1 MVRVK
6 ENNPEVEKPLKF
18 TIDLGV
24 AYDDELLKAKDFQ
37 DFMKTHMKVNGKKGN
52 LGESVTWTT
61 SGKHVQVN
69 SKRRMSKRYLKYL
82 TKKFLKKNG
91 ILEYL
96 KVVAT
101 NKSTYEIKYVKYDA
115 DNEEEN

>member
-1 MVRVK
+1 MVKVK
-6 ENNPEVEKPLKF
+6 ENNPEVQKPIKF

-37 DFMKTHMKVNGKKGN
+37 DFLQTHMKVNGKKGN
-52 LGESVTWTT
+52 LGESVTWTS
-61 SGKHVQVN
+61 SGKLIQVV
-69 SKRRMSKRYLKYL
+69 SKRRVSKRYLKYL

-96 KVVAT
+96 KVIST
-101 NKSTYEIKYVKYDA
+101 NKATYEIRYIKYDGE
-115 DNEEEN
+115 NEEEQ

>member
-1 MVRVK
+1 MVKVK
-6 ENNPEVEKPLKF
+6 ENNPEVQKPIKF

-37 DFMKTHMKVNGKKGN
+37 DFLKTHMKINDKKGN

-61 SGKHVQVN
+61 SGKLVQVV
-69 SKRRMSKRYLKYL
+69 SKRKLSKRYLKYL

-96 KVVAT
+96 KVIST
-101 NKSTYEIKYVKYDA
+101 NKATYEIRYIKYD
-115 DNEEEN
+115 DNEDEEK

>member
-1 MVRVK
+1 MVKVK
-6 ENNPEVEKPLKF
+6 ENNPEVQKPIKF

-37 DFMKTHMKVNGKKGN
+37 DFLKTHMKVNDKKGN

-61 SGKHVQVN
+61 SGKLVQVV
-69 SKRRMSKRYLKYL
+69 SKRKLSKRYLKYL

-96 KVVAT
+96 KVTST
-101 NKSTYEIKYVKYDA
+101 NKATYEIRYIKYD
-115 DNEEEN
+115 DNEEEEK